1 MCALLLAAFAAT
13 ALLLS
18 AIGIYGVISFTVTR
32 RTREIGVR
40 LALGAARR
48 DVMLMVVRQSVT
60 LAAVGVGVGIV
71 AALPL
76 TRLLKGMLF
85 GVNAAEPFT
94 YFSASV
100 LLIAIAALAAFVP
113 ARRAVR
119 VSLTSALR
127 HE

>member
-60 LAAVGVGVGIV
+60 FAAVGVGVGIV

-94 YFSASV
+94 YFGASV
-100 LLIAIAALAAFVP
+100 LLIAIAALAAYVP